1 MKEHSEAGHGEG
13 ERAQAGALGALKGQT
28 QAFIGPV
35 RGDAAGV

>member
-1 MKEHSEAGHGEG
+1 MKDHNEAEHGEG
-13 ERAQAGALGALKGQT
+13 EGAQAGALGALKGLR